1 MLLLLLLSQVVNGAA
16 RPPCSI
22 QAVRE
27 EVGAVHRRW
36 GGRVCVCKRER
47 SERERR
53 WIGVRLEPLSVSVCV
68 SSPPDP
74 CDAAGVKQQR

>member
-1 MLLLLLLSQVVNGAA
+1 M
-16 RPPCSI
+16 C
-22 QAVRE
+22 VRE
-27 EVGAVHRRW
+27 RGVR
-36 GGRVCVCKRER
+36 
-47 SERERR
+47 ERERR